1 VTNIIIGAHV
11 SSSGGIFKSIE
22 RGEAIEAEAIQ
33 IFPSAPQMW
42 RQTNHKPEAITKFRE
57 LHAAST
63 IGAVW
68 LHNIYLAN
76 LAAETPAHLEKSVS
90 AVVHA
95 LTVADAIGADGVVLH
110 TGSHKGA
117 GMDAV
122 VDQVSEALTHILDE
136 APGSAILAL
145 ENAAGQGG
153 AIGKAFSELGMLIE
167 RVNSPRLQVCLDT
180 CHTFAAGYDISTAEA
195 VAATVAEFDRA
206 IGLDKL
212 AVLHANDSKME
223 LGGLRDRHANIGEG
237 FIGAAGFKAM
247 LAHPAFEGKVLLLE
261 VPGFPGEDGAKA
273 DGPDLEN
280 VNRLKQIRDAVLVH

>member
-1 VTNIIIGAHV
+1 MANIVIGAHV

-42 RQTNHKPEAITKFRE
+42 RQTNHKPEAIAKFRD
-57 LHAAST
+57 LHARST

-76 LAAETPAHLEKSVS
+76 LAAATPEHLDKSID
-90 AVVHA
+90 AVVNA

-117 GMDAV
+117 GMASV
-122 VDQVSEALTHILDE
+122 VDQVSEAVTRILDE

-153 AIGKAFSELGMLIE
+153 SIGKEFGELGMIIE
-167 RVNSPRLQVCLDT
+167 RVESPRLQVCLDT
-180 CHTFAAGYDISTAEA
+180 CHTLAAGYDISTPDG
-195 VAATVAEFDRA
+195 VAITVDQFDDA

-212 AVLHANDSKME
+212 AVLHANDSKMR
-223 LGGLRDRHANIGEG
+223 LGGLRDRHENIGEG
-237 FIGAAGFKAM
+237 FIGIAGFEAM

-261 VPGFPGEDGAKA
+261 VPGFTGEDGEKA

-280 VNRLKQIRDAVLVH
+280 VNRLKKIRDAV

>member
-1 VTNIIIGAHV
+1 MAKIVIGAHV
-11 SSSGGIFKSIE
+11 SSSGGIFKAIE

-42 RQTNHKPEAITKFRE
+42 RQTNHKPEAIAKFRE
-57 LHAAST
+57 LHAEST
-63 IGAVW
+63 IGSVW

-76 LAAETPAHLEKSVS
+76 LAADTPEHLEKSIGAIVN
-90 AVVHA
+90 A

-122 VDQVSEALTHILDE
+122 VDQVSEALTRILEE
-136 APGSAILAL
+136 APGNAILAL

-153 AIGKAFSELGMLIE
+153 AIGKEFSELGMLIE
-167 RVNSPRLQVCLDT
+167 RVKSPRLQVCLDT
-180 CHTFAAGYDISTAEA
+180 CHTLAAGYDISTPEG
-195 VAATVAEFDRA
+195 VAATVAEFDSA
-206 IGLDKL
+206 IGLDRL

-223 LGGLRDRHANIGEG
+223 LGGLRDRHENIGEG
-237 FIGAAGFKAM
+237 FIGTAGFEAM
-247 LAHPAFEGKVLLLE
+247 LAHPAFKGKVLLLE
-261 VPGFPGEDGAKA
+261 VPGFPGDDGEKA

-280 VNRLKQIRDAVLVH
+280 VNRLKKIRDAV